1 MNVRRL
7 VWSLTAALAFSGSA
21 LAQGMMG
28 MGMHGMMMGD
38 GDQKVS
44 KEEFL
49 KHAEARFGRMDAN
62 KDGVIDA
69 TDRAAMRKRMQDCM
83 GMMDGGGMGGMDG
96 GMQGGAASGAGQD
109 HEADHPKP

>member
-1 MNVRRL
+1 MNIRPL
-7 VWSLTAALAFSGSA
+7 AWTLTAALACSGSA
-21 LAQGMMG
+21 LAQGKMG
-28 MGMHGMMMGD
+28 MGMHGMMMGE

-49 KHAEARFGRMDAN
+49 KHAEARFARMDAN

-109 HEADHPKP
+109 HEAHHPKP

>member
-1 MNVRRL
+1 MNIRPL
-7 VWSLTAALAFSGSA
+7 VWTLTAALAFSGSA
-21 LAQGMMG
+21 LAQGK
-28 MGMHGMMMGD
+28 MHGMMMGE

-49 KHAEARFGRMDAN
+49 KHAEARFARMDAN

-83 GMMDGGGMGGMDG
+83 GMMDGGMGAMGG
-96 GMQGGAASGAGQD
+96 GMQGGAAGQD
-109 HEADHPKP
+109 KAQPPKP

>member
-1 MNVRRL
+1 MSARRL
-7 VWSLTAALAFSGSA
+7 VWTLTAALAFSGSA

-28 MGMHGMMMGD
+28 MGMHGMMMGE

-44 KEEFL
+44 KEAFL
-49 KHAEARFGRMDAN
+49 KHAEARFARMDAN

-83 GMMDGGGMGGMDG
+83 GMMDGGMGGMGG
-96 GMQGGAASGAGQD
+96 GMQGAAAAGAGQD
-109 HEADHPKP
+109 HEAHHPKP

>member
-7 VWSLTAALAFSGSA
+7 AWTLTAALAFSGSA
-21 LAQGMMG
+21 LAQGKMG
-28 MGMHGMMMGD
+28 MGMHGMMMGE

-49 KHAEARFGRMDAN
+49 KHAEARFARMDVN

-83 GMMDGGGMGGMDG
+83 GMMDGGMGGMGGD
-96 GMQGGAASGAGQD
+96 MQGGAAGSAGQD
-109 HEADHPKP
+109 KAQSPKP

>member
-1 MNVRRL
+1 MNARRL
-7 VWSLTAALAFSGSA
+7 VWTLTATLAFSGSA

-28 MGMHGMMMGD
+28 MGMHGMMMGE

-44 KEEFL
+44 KEAFL
-49 KHAEARFGRMDAN
+49 KQAEARFARMDAN

-83 GMMDGGGMGGMDG
+83 GMMDGGMKGGSAG
-96 GMQGGAASGAGQD
+96 EAGQD
-109 HEADHPKP
+109 HEAHHPKP

>member
-1 MNVRRL
+1 MSARRL
-7 VWSLTAALAFSGSA
+7 VWTLTAALAFSGSA

-28 MGMHGMMMGD
+28 MGMHGMMMGE

-49 KHAEARFGRMDAN
+49 KHAEARFARMDAN

-83 GMMDGGGMGGMDG
+83 GMMDGGMGGMDG
-96 GMQGGAASGAGQD
+96 GMKGGAAGGAGQD
-109 HEADHPKP
+109 HEAHHPKP